1 MTLSRIMILEKTKPD
16 GIIGNNMDINL
27 ILLTPNSMMLGFQYY
42 DEEEEFN
49 FFELNIFL
57 LFFQVQFRWGENL

>member
-1 MTLSRIMILEKTKPD
+1 MTLSRIMILEKIKPD
-16 GIIGNNMDINL
+16 GIIENNMDINL
-27 ILLTPNSMMLGFQYY
+27 ILLTPKSTMLGFQYY
-42 DEEEEFN
+42 EEEEEFN

>member
-1 MTLSRIMILEKTKPD
+1 MTLSRIMILEKIKPD
-16 GIIGNNMDINL
+16 GIIENNMDINL

>member
-1 MTLSRIMILEKTKPD
+1 MILLRIMILEKIKPD
-16 GIIGNNMDINL
+16 GIIENNMDINL
-27 ILLTPNSMMLGFQYY
+27 ILLTPNSTMLGFQYY

>member
-1 MTLSRIMILEKTKPD
+1 MTLSRIMILEKIKPD
-16 GIIGNNMDINL
+16 GIIENNMDINL
-27 ILLTPNSMMLGFQYY
+27 ILLTPNSTMLGFQYY

>member
-1 MTLSRIMILEKTKPD
+1 MTLLRIMILERTKPV
-16 GIIGNNMDINL
+16 GITVNNMDINL

-42 DEEEEFN
+42 EEDEEFN

>member
-1 MTLSRIMILEKTKPD
+1 MILEKIKPD
-16 GIIGNNMDINL
+16 GIIENNMDINL
-27 ILLTPNSMMLGFQYY
+27 ILLMPNSTMLGFQYY

>member
-1 MTLSRIMILEKTKPD
+1 MILEKIKPD
-16 GIIGNNMDINL
+16 GIIENNMDINL

>member
-1 MTLSRIMILEKTKPD
+1 MILERTKPV
-16 GIIGNNMDINL
+16 GITVNNMDINL

-42 DEEEEFN
+42 EEDEEFN

>member
-1 MTLSRIMILEKTKPD
+1 MTLSRIMILERTKPV
-16 GIIGNNMDINL
+16 GITVNNMDINL
-27 ILLTPNSMMLGFQYY
+27 ILLTPNSTMVGFQYY
-42 DEEEEFN
+42 EEDEEFN